1 MGFRAHGCNR
11 FAGKNVLTLLS
22 VDPVHASYNNMIS
35 STWIDNQELTVGPER
50 TRIQNHAIARRNN
63 LRGFPRL
70 KMNSLGWRSI
80 WSDCPN
86 PMNIFPW
93 TGKGRSP

>member
-80 WSDCPN
+80 LVRLPKSDEYLSLD
-86 PMNIFPW
+86 
-93 TGKGRSP
+93 R